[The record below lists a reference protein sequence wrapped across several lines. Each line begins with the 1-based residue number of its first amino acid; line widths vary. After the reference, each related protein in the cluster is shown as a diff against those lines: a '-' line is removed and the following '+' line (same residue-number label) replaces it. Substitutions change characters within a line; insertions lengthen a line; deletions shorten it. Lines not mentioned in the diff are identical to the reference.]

1 MNKLPKEKR
10 DRLILVGI
18 GTVLVLI
25 GIGYGLIRPQ
35 YATIAAVNS
44 QVSSSLDDLQSKEDT
59 IKKADTV
66 SAQLADL
73 NDTLT
78 KNQSDMASGDP
89 SSWIYDTIRNFKGK
103 YKVDISVSGGQL
115 VPGPVDLL
123 PKFPYQQLRAA
134 VNGTAYYHDLGK
146 FIADFENAYP
156 HARITNL
163 ALEPV
168 GGPGDSNE
176 KLSFRMEIIV
186 LINPT
191 APQS

>member
-10 DRLILVGI
+10 DHLILVGI
-18 GTVLVLI
+18 GTMLVLI

-35 YATIAAVNS
+35 YATIKAVNS
-44 QVSSSLDDLQSKEDT
+44 QVSSALDDLQSKEDT

-78 KNQSDMASGDP
+78 KAQSDMASGDP
-89 SSWIYDTIRNFKGK
+89 SAWIYDTIRNFKGK

-123 PKFPYQQLRAA
+123 PKFPYQQIRAA

-156 HARITNL
+156 HARIANL

-168 GGPGDSNE
+168 GSSGDSNE

-186 LINPT
+186 LVNPT
-191 APQS
+191 TPQS